1 MPTVVSFFF
10 LAPSWHKTLA
20 IIDLA
25 FHWKS
30 IPPRDLNV
38 QHCYQ
43 LKTSQANNI
52 EEYRYYSTSI

>member
-25 FHWKS
+25 FHKKS

-43 LKTSQANNI
+43 LKTSQ
-52 EEYRYYSTSI
+52 